1 MSKTILNL
9 KLGWIFTFFIILGI
23 CFLSCSQNASDNL
36 NDSKHDDQTSTH
48 DYQNK
53 FDYNSNQSEQRL
65 SSDSIKNI
73 ELPFF
78 SAEDPIVYHNAYTLK
93 YNESHEQAEWVA
105 YQLTASETVSL
116 YERSDDFME
125 DPQVKTGSA
134 INSDYTNSGYDRGH
148 LAPAADMG
156 WSEKS
161 MIESF
166 YYSNMSPQDPSFN
179 RGIWKRLEELV
190 RDWAVEYDTLYVVT
204 GPVLKSGLKTIGANK
219 VAVPEYYY
227 KVVYTYSNDAHNAIG
242 FVLKN
247 EGSKDAL
254 NTHAVSIDSVER
266 FTGINFYANLPDDI
280 ESKIEGATC
289 TTCWNWNGTDKQ
301 LTSPANKQDTGT
313 SAAVQCS
320 GITQAGTR
328 CKRKTSDPSGKCYQH
343 Q

>member
-1 MSKTILNL
+1 MNYLSAIVTIQLLCFIGFVSCSNESNAGSSENQSIENTLVFESNTSTKYKFPDDTL
-9 KLGWIFTFFIILGI
+9 KLATISNIEIPVY
-23 CFLSCSQNASDNL
+23 SN
-36 NDSKHDDQTSTH
+36 DDQ
-48 DYQNK
+48 
-53 FDYNSNQSEQRL
+53 
-65 SSDSIKNI
+65 
-73 ELPFF
+73 
-78 SAEDPIVYHNAYTLK
+78 IVQHEAYTLK
-93 YNESHEQAEWVA
+93 YNESYEQAEWVA

-116 YERSDDFME
+116 YERSDDFKE
-125 DPQVKTGSA
+125 DPLVTTASA
-134 INSDYTNSGYDRGH
+134 NDNDYAGSGYDRGH

-227 KVVYTYSNDAHNAIG
+227 KVIYTYSNSAHNAIG

-254 NTHAVSIDSVER
+254 YNHAVSIDSVEQ
-266 FTGINFYANLPDDI
+266 FTGLNFYTNLPDDI
-280 ESKIEGATC
+280 ESKIESATC
-289 TTCWNWNGTDKQ
+289 TTCWNWNGTNKQ
-301 LTSPANKQDTGT
+301 ISSPVNKQDTDNST
-313 SAAVQCS
+313 SIQCS